1 MNRLK
6 TIRTNRNKLT
16 HHNQSSFLLHSRT
29 TIVNVVASESIPDLR
44 MALRVVQD
52 PFKRVP
58 ACSPFSHLPET
69 AALNQSRNFPV
80 P

>member
-1 MNRLK
+1 
-6 TIRTNRNKLT
+6 
-16 HHNQSSFLLHSRT
+16 
-29 TIVNVVASESIPDLR
+29 VNVVASESIPDLL

-58 ACSPFSHLPET
+58 ACSPFSDFPET